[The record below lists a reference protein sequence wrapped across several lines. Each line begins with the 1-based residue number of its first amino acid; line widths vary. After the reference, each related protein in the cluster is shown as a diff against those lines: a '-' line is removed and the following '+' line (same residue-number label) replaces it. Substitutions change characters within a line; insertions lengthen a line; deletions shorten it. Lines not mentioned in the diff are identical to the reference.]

1 MDTNSTLIIVNLL
14 LNFMQVMDH
23 FLSKIKKSR
32 CFGNEL
38 EMIDNNNKKNN
49 TNSSFDNFKKEIY
62 EMIQINNK
70 NIENKDK
77 NKDDNILDKV

>member
-1 MDTNSTLIIVNLL
+1 
-14 LNFMQVMDH
+14 
-23 FLSKIKKSR
+23 
-32 CFGNEL
+32 
-38 EMIDNNNKKNN
+38 MIDNNNKKYN

-70 NIENKDK
+70 NIENKNI

>member
-1 MDTNSTLIIVNLL
+1 
-14 LNFMQVMDH
+14 MDH

-49 TNSSFDNFKKEIY
+49 TNNSFENFKKEIY
-62 EMIQINNK
+62 EMIQ
-70 NIENKDK
+70 NKDK
-77 NKDDNILDKV
+77 NNEIIQKNKDNNILDKV